1 MGQESPRG
9 EGVARYQQMKF
20 LFIHQ
25 NFPGQF
31 KFLAPALVEA
41 GHEVTALVPSNSAAK
56 AENHGTI
63 GLRVYPLLRG
73 NTQGI
78 HDWVIDLETKV
89 IRGQS
94 CAQYALKMRS
104 EGYEPDII
112 IAHPGWG
119 ESLFLK
125 NVWPDALL
133 KIYCEY
139 YYLAEGGDVGFDSE
153 YDDSNPLKASR
164 LQMKNLNMLSHCEV
178 ADQLLAPSRWQ
189 ASTFPERIA
198 DRITVIHDGVDTGR
212 VKRPAHP
219 GLTLPSGL
227 ELGKSNKIVTYV
239 ARNLEPHRG
248 FHTFMRAAP
257 RLLAADSDLQVLI
270 IGSDA
275 KGYGLPPASGL
286 SWKQTLEAETLAELS
301 EQDRSRVHFLGKL
314 PYREYL
320 SVLSVSTVHI
330 YLTYP
335 FVLSWSLIEAMSMGC
350 AIVASDTTP
359 VSEVIT
365 HDEQGLL
372 VDFFSP
378 AALAASVQQLL
389 SDEAHR
395 ARLGS
400 NARKKIVEEYD
411 LKTRSLPR
419 LMAWACNTD

>member
-1 MGQESPRG
+1 
-9 EGVARYQQMKF
+9 MKF

-41 GHEVTALVPSNSAAK
+41 GHEVTALVPSNSASK
-56 AENHGTI
+56 GDDHGAVD
-63 GLRVYPLLRG
+63 LRVYPLQRG

-78 HDWVIDLETKV
+78 HDWVIDLESKV

-94 CAQYALKMRS
+94 CAQYALTMKA
-104 EGYEPDII
+104 EGFEPDII

-119 ESLFLK
+119 ESLFVK

-139 YYLAEGGDVGFDSE
+139 YYLAEGGDVGFDPE

-178 ADQLLAPSRWQ
+178 ADQLLAPTLWQ
-189 ASTFPERIA
+189 ASTFPERISE
-198 DRITVIHDGVDTGR
+198 RITVIHDGVDTER
-212 VKRPAHP
+212 VQPPAQP
-219 GLTLPSGL
+219 VLTLPSGL
-227 ELGKSNKIVTYV
+227 ELSRSDKLVTYV

-248 FHTFMRAAP
+248 FHTFMRALP
-257 RLLAADSDLQVLI
+257 GLLAANPDLRILI

-275 KGYGLPPASGL
+275 KGYGPPPASGL

-301 EQDRSRVHFLGKL
+301 AQDRSRVHFLGKL
-314 PYREYL
+314 PYQQFL

-335 FVLSWSLIEAMSMGC
+335 FVLSWSLMEAMSMGC
-350 AIVASDTTP
+350 AIVASDTAP
-359 VSEVIT
+359 VSEAIA

-378 AALAASVQQLL
+378 SALAAAVQQLL

-395 ARLGS
+395 VRLGS
-400 NARKKIVEEYD
+400 SARKKIVEEYD

>member
-1 MGQESPRG
+1 
-9 EGVARYQQMKF
+9 MKF

-41 GHEVTALVPSNSAAK
+41 GHEITALVPSNSASK
-56 AENHGTI
+56 DGDHGAVD
-63 GLRVYPLLRG
+63 LRVYPLLRG

-78 HDWVIDLETKV
+78 HDWVIDLESKV

-94 CAQYALKMRS
+94 CAQYALKMKAK
-104 EGYEPDII
+104 GFEPDII

-139 YYLAEGGDVGFDSE
+139 YYLAEGGDVGFDPE
-153 YDDSNPLKASR
+153 YDDSNPMKASR

-178 ADQLLAPSRWQ
+178 ADHLLAPTHWQ

-198 DRITVIHDGVDTGR
+198 DRITVIHDGVDTER
-212 VKRPAHP
+212 VQPPVRPA
-219 GLTLPSGL
+219 LTLPSGL
-227 ELGKSNKIVTYV
+227 ELSTSDKLVTYV

-248 FHTFMRAAP
+248 FHTFMRAVP
-257 RLLAADSDLQVLI
+257 GLLAAEPDLQVLI

-275 KGYGLPPASGL
+275 GGYGPPPASGL
-286 SWKQTLEAETLAELS
+286 SWKQTLEAETLSGLS

-335 FVLSWSLIEAMSMGC
+335 FVLSWSLMEAMSMGC
-350 AIVASDTTP
+350 AIVASGTTP
-359 VSEVIT
+359 VTEVIA

-378 AALAASVQQLL
+378 AALAAAVQQLL
-389 SDEAHR
+389 SDKAQR

-400 NARKKIVEEYD
+400 NARKKVVEEYD
-411 LKTRSLPR
+411 LKSLSLPQ
-419 LMAWACNTD
+419 LLAWACKRD

>member
-1 MGQESPRG
+1 
-9 EGVARYQQMKF
+9 MKF

-41 GHEVTALVPSNSAAK
+41 GHEVTALVPSNSASKGDDQGAVD
-56 AENHGTI
+56 
-63 GLRVYPLLRG
+63 LRVYPLLRG

-78 HDWVIDLETKV
+78 HDWVIDLESKV

-94 CAQYALKMRS
+94 CAQYALKMKA
-104 EGYEPDII
+104 EGFEPDII

-119 ESLFLK
+119 ESLFVK
-125 NVWPDALL
+125 NVWPDAIL

-139 YYLAEGGDVGFDSE
+139 YYLAEGGDVGFDPE

-178 ADQLLAPSRWQ
+178 ADQLLAPTLWQ

-198 DRITVIHDGVDTGR
+198 ERITVVHDGVDTER
-212 VKRPAHP
+212 VQPPAQP
-219 GLTLPSGL
+219 VLTLPSGL
-227 ELGKSNKIVTYV
+227 ELSRSDKLVTYV

-248 FHTFMRAAP
+248 FHTFMRALP
-257 RLLAADSDLQVLI
+257 GLLAADPELRILI

-275 KGYGLPPASGL
+275 RGYGPPPATGL
-286 SWKQTLEAETLAELS
+286 SWKQTLEAETLAGLS

-314 PYREYL
+314 PYQQFL

-335 FVLSWSLIEAMSMGC
+335 FVLSWSLMEAMSMGC
-350 AIVASDTTP
+350 AIVASDTAP
-359 VSEVIT
+359 VSEVIA

-378 AALAASVQQLL
+378 SALAAAVQQLL

-400 NARKKIVEEYD
+400 SARKKIVEEYD